1 MRGLSVRIVA
11 MLLFGMI
18 PVTAFQFTAGAED
31 VSCHVHA
38 PLNPDACPATLRV
51 PALDL
56 STPLT
61 AFPVADGT
69 WEISLWEAQVGHF
82 QYTDWFG
89 NGNTVLG
96 GHATYPGDVPA
107 IFYDL
112 DTLEPG
118 NLIFVDLPDHTLIYI
133 VQRVYVTNYR
143 DLSPIHST
151 EHGRL
156 TLITCDTPSF
166 DPETG
171 TYADRVVVQAVRLR

>member
-1 MRGLSVRIVA
+1 M
-11 MLLFGMI
+11 
-18 PVTAFQFTAGAED
+18 
-31 VSCHVHA
+31 
-38 PLNPDACPATLRV
+38 
-51 PALDL
+51 
-56 STPLT
+56 
-61 AFPVADGT
+61 
-69 WEISLWEAQVGHF
+69 
-82 QYTDWFG
+82 
-89 NGNTVLG
+89 
-96 GHATYPGDVPA
+96 PA